1 MYKILMVCLGNI
13 CRSPLAQGV
22 LQHKLDSFNLKNIYV
37 DSAGTGSWH
46 AGNPPDIRSIE
57 IAEKYGIDISQ
68 QRARQF
74 SSNDFNT
81 FNKIIVMD
89 TKNYK
94 NLLNLSSSQID
105 SDKIKL
111 LLSYT
116 YKNERASVPDPYYG
130 GDDGFENIYKLI
142 NSACNEIIKEIIK
155 DINE

>member
-1 MYKILMVCLGNI
+1 MVCLGNI

-68 QRARQF
+68 HRARHF

-94 NLLNLSSSQID
+94 DLLNLSSSQID

>member
-1 MYKILMVCLGNI
+1 MVCLGNI

-94 NLLNLSSSQID
+94 DLLNLSSSQID
-105 SDKIKL
+105 SDKINL

>member
-1 MYKILMVCLGNI
+1 MVCLGNI

-94 NLLNLSSSQID
+94 DLLNLSSSQID

-111 LLSYT
+111 LLSYS

>member
-94 NLLNLSSSQID
+94 DLLNLSSSQID

>member
-1 MYKILMVCLGNI
+1 MVCLGNI

-94 NLLNLSSSQID
+94 DLLNLSSSQID

-130 GDDGFENIYKLI
+130 GDDGFEYMYKLI

>member
-1 MYKILMVCLGNI
+1 MVCLGNI

-94 NLLNLSSSQID
+94 DLLNLSSSQID

>member
-94 NLLNLSSSQID
+94 DLLDLSSSQID

-111 LLSYT
+111 LLSYS

>member
-1 MYKILMVCLGNI
+1 MVCLGNI